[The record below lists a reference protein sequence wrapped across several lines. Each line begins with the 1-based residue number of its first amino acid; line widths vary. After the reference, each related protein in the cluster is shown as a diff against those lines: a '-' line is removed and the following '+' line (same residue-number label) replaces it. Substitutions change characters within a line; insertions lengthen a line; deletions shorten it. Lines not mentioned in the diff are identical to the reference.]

1 MLAVNVELAFLGANA
16 IAALCNVTV
25 LVAIVHRWKRR
36 QRRFP
41 FENRF
46 LTYSSGD
53 PLRQKQVE
61 ALHRQSVAVEA
72 AMDGIAIFDSQGAFL
87 YVNDALVR
95 IFGYHHSQELVG
107 KFWHELYYDDEI
119 SRLERDVIPFL
130 KQNGQW
136 RGEAIAK
143 KPDGSTFFEEVS
155 LTLTEN
161 GFICICRDI
170 TEAKQA
176 EIRLRLLERAISAS
190 SNGIIITDARQSDN
204 PMIYVNPG
212 FERMTGYRAGEVL
225 GKNGRFLEG
234 PEANQPALEY
244 LRHSIKAGS
253 DCIVNLRNYRKDGRL
268 FWNELSISP
277 VRDAEGRLTHY
288 IGVQTDTTE
297 RKQTEDALQRQF
309 QRTLLL
315 KQITQ
320 EIRQSLDSQQIVQT
334 TATQVGRAFRV
345 NRCLIHAYVV
355 TPEDA
360 LLSGFELSQLGASFP
375 QIPRVAEYLEPDC
388 GESVSEVE
396 IPIGGNPYT
405 EALLGH
411 DRAIASPDVNV
422 DPLLIPV
429 ADLCRQLR
437 LKSMLTVRT
446 SYQGE
451 PNGVIGLHQCD
462 RFRQWSDDEI
472 ELLEAVADQVGIA
485 LAQARLLKQE
495 TLQREKLTEQNFA
508 LEKAKRVAE
517 SANRAKSEFLATMS
531 HEIRTPMNA
540 VIGLT
545 GLLLDMKLTYQ
556 QRDFIETIRSS
567 GDTLLTI
574 INEILDFSKI
584 ESGKLELEQQPFH
597 LQACVGES
605 IDLLVAKA
613 AEKNLHLSYQIAPQ
627 VPTVILGDI
636 TRLRQ
641 VLVNLLSNAIKF
653 TDAGRIVI
661 WIEARQLPDKKLDSK
676 LRSPK
681 SSLQTPIYELQFA
694 VKDTGIGIPPDRME
708 RLFKSFSQVDSSTS
722 RQYGGTGLGLAISK
736 RLSELMGGRMWV
748 ESRGQVGGDCPT
760 YYRRLSG
767 LAPADAEKD
776 QPQGSTFCFTIV
788 AHSGHLELNAIA
800 ESGPDRSD
808 PKKAVASD
816 LVLSYTESL
825 RSLPRLPLAPVSP
838 APHPLRVLLAE
849 DNVVNQK
856 VALHLLQRL
865 GYRADIAG
873 NGLEVL
879 EALHRQTYDVV
890 LMDVQMPEMDGLTAT
905 ERICQEWQAGNR
917 PQVIAMTA
925 NAMEGDRQVCLNAG
939 MSDYLSKPIRI
950 ETLKR
955 VLSQCQPLSSPE
967 TSLSSSIAGTAQVA
981 ASISIKT
988 AVSARALQDISDLS
1002 GDNGPLLTEIIRSY
1016 LADALTLLQ
1025 EIKTSVQIG
1034 DLFALQQTAHT
1045 LKSTSAMLG
1054 ATPLS
1059 ELCRELEK
1067 MAQMGT
1073 LESITSKV
1081 RQLEAEYDRVKASLQ
1096 MELQQCQR

>member
-1 MLAVNVELAFLGANA
+1 MLAVNSEWAFLSANA
-16 IAALCNVTV
+16 IAALCNIIAWF
-25 LVAIVHRWKRR
+25 AISHRLKQW
-36 QRRFP
+36 QLRF
-41 FENRF
+41 ETR
-46 LTYSSGD
+46 LTHSG
-53 PLRQKQVE
+53 PLKQEQAE

-72 AMDGIAIFDSQGAFL
+72 ATDGIAIFNSQGAFL
-87 YVNDALVR
+87 YVNDALVQ
-95 IFGYHHSQELVG
+95 IFGYRNSQELVG
-107 KFWHELYYDDEI
+107 RFWHELYYGDEI

-130 KQNGQW
+130 RQNGQW

-143 KPDGSTFFEEVS
+143 RADGSTFFEEVS
-155 LTLTEN
+155 LTLTED

-170 TEAKQA
+170 TEVKQA

-234 PEANQPALEY
+234 PEADQPALEH
-244 LRHSIKAGS
+244 LRSAIKAGS
-253 DCIVNLRNYRKDGRL
+253 ECVVNLRNYRKDGRL

-277 VRDAEGRLTHY
+277 VRDSEGRLTHY

-297 RKQTEDALQRQF
+297 RKRTEDALQQQF

-345 NRCLIHAYVV
+345 NRCLIHAYVI

-360 LLSGFELSQLGASFP
+360 SLSGFELSQLGISFP
-375 QIPRVAEYLEPDC
+375 QIPRVAEYLELNCCD
-388 GESVSEVE
+388 SVSEVE
-396 IPIGGNPYT
+396 IPISGNPYT
-405 EALLGH
+405 EALLAT
-411 DRAIASPDVNV
+411 DRAIASPNVNI

-429 ADLCRQLR
+429 ADLCQQLH

-462 RFRQWSDDEI
+462 RFRQWSEDEI

-545 GLLLDMKLTYQ
+545 GLLLDMKLTHQ

-584 ESGKLELEQQPFH
+584 ESGKLELEQQPFD
-597 LQACVGES
+597 LQACIGES

-613 AEKNLHLSYQIAPQ
+613 AEKDLHLSYQIAPQ
-627 VPTVILGDI
+627 VPAVLLGDV

-653 TDAGRIVI
+653 TDAGQIVV
-661 WIEARQLPDKKLDSK
+661 EVKAHSLTDKGIDSK
-676 LRSPK
+676 TQPPKLSPP
-681 SSLQTPIYELQFA
+681 SYELQFA

-748 ESRGQVGGDCPT
+748 ESRGQIGGDCPT
-760 YYRRLSG
+760 YYRSVELDD
-767 LAPADAEKD
+767 ADSDKGNL
-776 QPQGSTFCFTIV
+776 QGSTFCFTIV
-788 AHSGHLELNAIA
+788 TSPSTKELKVITDDAHTLV
-800 ESGPDRSD
+800 SD
-808 PKKAVASD
+808 PAVSC
-816 LVLSYTESL
+816 YSL
-825 RSLPRLPLAPVSP
+825 RI
-838 APHPLRVLLAE
+838 LLAE

-856 VALHLLQRL
+856 VAMHLLQRL
-865 GYRADIAG
+865 GHRADIAG

-879 EALHRQTYDVV
+879 EALRRQTYDVV

-905 ERICQEWQAGNR
+905 ERICQEWPVGKR

-925 NAMEGDRQVCLNAG
+925 NAMEGDRQICLNAG
-939 MSDYLSKPIRI
+939 MNDYLSKPIRI
-950 ETLKR
+950 DTLMR
-955 VLSQCQPLSSPE
+955 VLSNCHPLSSQEIDQSTP
-967 TSLSSSIAGTAQVA
+967 SPAQVA
-981 ASISIKT
+981 AAISIKT
-988 AVSARALQDISDLS
+988 AMSARMRDVHDSSD
-1002 GDNGPLLTEIIRSY
+1002 DNSPLLLEVIRSY
-1016 LADALTLLQ
+1016 LTNAVGLVQDIQ
-1025 EIKTSVQIG
+1025 TSVQVG
-1034 DLFALQQTAHT
+1034 DLLALQQSVHT
-1045 LKSTSAMLG
+1045 LKSTSAVLG

-1059 ELCRELEK
+1059 ELCWELEK
-1067 MAQMGT
+1067 MAQRGS
-1073 LESITSKV
+1073 LESIASKV
-1081 RQLEAEYDRVKASLQ
+1081 RELEAEYDRVKASLQ
-1096 MELQQCQR
+1096 LEL

>member
-1 MLAVNVELAFLGANA
+1 MLSVNVEWAFGAANA
-16 IAALCNVTV
+16 IAALCNITV
-25 LVAIVHRWKRR
+25 LGAIIRRR
-36 QRRFP
+36 QRQSLLKTS
-41 FENRF
+41 F
-46 LTYSSGD
+46 LTHSSSA
-53 PLRQKQVE
+53 PPQCEHAE
-61 ALHRQSVAVEA
+61 ALRRQSVAVEA
-72 AMDGIAIFDSQGAFL
+72 AMDGIAIFDNHGTFL
-87 YVNDALVR
+87 YVNDALAR
-95 IFGYHHSQELVG
+95 LFGCGSSQELVG
-107 KFWHELYYDDEI
+107 KVWHELYYAAEI
-119 SRLERDVIPFL
+119 SRLERDVIPLL

-143 KPDGSTFFEEVS
+143 RQDGSTFFEEVS
-155 LTLTEN
+155 LTLTED
-161 GFICICRDI
+161 GFICVCRDI

-190 SNGIIITDARQSDN
+190 SNGIIITDARLSDN

-212 FERMTGYRAGEVL
+212 FERMTGYTADEVL

-234 PEANQPALEY
+234 PEANQPALEH
-244 LRHSIKAGS
+244 LRSAIKVGS
-253 DCIVNLRNYRKDGRL
+253 DCVVNLRNYRKDGRL

-297 RKQTEDALQRQF
+297 RKRTEDALQRQF

-334 TATQVGRAFRV
+334 TATQVGRAFRA
-345 NRCLIHAYVV
+345 NRCLIHAYVI

-375 QIPRVAEYLEPDC
+375 QIPRVAEYLEPGC
-388 GESVSEVE
+388 ESVSDAE
-396 IPIGGNPYT
+396 IPISGNPYT
-405 EALLGH
+405 EALLAH
-411 DRAIASPDVNV
+411 DRAIASPDVNT
-422 DPLLIPV
+422 DPLLTPV
-429 ADLCRQLR
+429 ANLCQQLR

-462 RFRQWSDDEI
+462 DLRQWSEDEI

-508 LEKAKRVAE
+508 LEKAKRLAE

-545 GLLLDMKLTYQ
+545 GLLLDMKLTHQ
-556 QRDFIETIRSS
+556 QRDFIETIRTS

-584 ESGKLELEQQPFH
+584 ESGKLELEQQPFN
-597 LQACVGES
+597 LQACIGES

-613 AEKNLHLSYQIAPQ
+613 AEKTLKLSYQVSPH
-627 VPTVILGDI
+627 VPSVILGDV

-653 TDAGRIVI
+653 TDAGQIVVQVN
-661 WIEARQLPDKKLDSK
+661 ARQLPDKGSDSK
-676 LRSPK
+676 VHPSKSPFQ
-681 SSLQTPIYELQFA
+681 SPVYEVQFA
-694 VKDTGIGIPPDRME
+694 VEDTGIGIPPDRME

-748 ESRGQVGGDCPT
+748 ESHGQIGGDCPS
-760 YYRRLSG
+760 YYRKLSG
-767 LAPADAEKD
+767 LRAASAEA
-776 QPQGSTFCFTIV
+776 PQGSMFCFTIV
-788 AHSGHLELNAIA
+788 TSPSVEVVETTTGDLPH
-800 ESGPDRSD
+800 DRSGSNRAF
-808 PKKAVASD
+808 AVDRLSPSCSESSDSATQQSAS
-816 LVLSYTESL
+816 
-825 RSLPRLPLAPVSP
+825 A
-838 APHPLRVLLAE
+838 APHLLRILLAE

-856 VALHLLQRL
+856 VAMHLLQRL

-879 EALHRQTYDVV
+879 EALRRQTYDVV

-905 ERICQEWQAGNR
+905 ERICQEWQVGDR

-925 NAMEGDRQVCLNAG
+925 NAMEGDRQICLNAG

-950 ETLKR
+950 EALMRALDKCQPLTSQKP
-955 VLSQCQPLSSPE
+955 VLSQPSTNGTAYSS
-967 TSLSSSIAGTAQVA
+967 AAQVA
-981 ASISIKT
+981 ASISIQT
-988 AVSARALQDISDLS
+988 AIHANALRDIRGLS
-1002 GDNGPLLTEIIRSY
+1002 GNNGTLLIEVIRSY
-1016 LADALTLLQ
+1016 LTNAVELVQ
-1025 EIKTSVQIG
+1025 IIQTSAQIG
-1034 DLFALQQTAHT
+1034 DLLALQQTAHT
-1045 LKSTSAMLG
+1045 LKSTSAVLG
-1054 ATPLS
+1054 ATHLS
-1059 ELCRELEK
+1059 ECCQELEK
-1067 MAQMGT
+1067 VAQMGN
-1073 LESITSKV
+1073 LDNIVAKV
-1081 RQLEAEYDRVKASLQ
+1081 HQLEVEYDRVKASLQ
-1096 MELQQCQR
+1096 LEIQQCQR

>member
-1 MLAVNVELAFLGANA
+1 MLAANVEWSFLSANA
-16 IAALCNVTV
+16 IAALCNVIAF
-25 LVAIVHRWKRR
+25 LAIARRLR
-36 QRRFP
+36 QRP
-41 FENRF
+41 FE
-46 LTYSSGD
+46 TCTIDSSD
-53 PLRQKQVE
+53 NSLKPEQAA
-61 ALHRQSVAVEA
+61 ALRQSVAVEA
-72 AMDGIAIFDSQGAFL
+72 ATDGIAIFDSQGTFL
-87 YVNDALVR
+87 YVNNALVQ
-95 IFGYHHSQELVG
+95 IFGYSNSQELVG
-107 KFWHELYYDDEI
+107 RFWHELYYSDEI

-130 KQNGQW
+130 RQNGQW

-143 KPDGSTFFEEVS
+143 RPDGSTFFEEVS
-155 LTLTEN
+155 LTFTAD

-170 TEAKQA
+170 TEAKQS
-176 EIRLRLLERAISAS
+176 EIRLKLLERAISAS

-212 FERMTGYRAGEVL
+212 FERMTGYTAGEVL

-234 PEANQPALEY
+234 PEANQPALEH
-244 LRHSIKAGS
+244 LRSALKVGS

-277 VRDAEGRLTHY
+277 VRDTEGRLTHY

-345 NRCLIHAYVV
+345 NRCLIHAYVI

-360 LLSGFELSQLGASFP
+360 LLSGFELSQLGDSFP
-375 QIPRVAEYLEPDC
+375 QIPRVAEYLELDC
-388 GESVSEVE
+388 CESVFDVE
-396 IPIGGNPYT
+396 IPISGNPYT
-405 EALLGH
+405 EALLVN
-411 DRAIASPDVNV
+411 DRAIASPDVSS

-429 ADLCRQLR
+429 ADLCQQLR

-446 SYQGE
+446 SYQGQ

-462 RFRQWSDDEI
+462 GFRQWSDDEI

-495 TLQREKLTEQNFA
+495 TLQREKLTQQNFA

-545 GLLLDMKLTYQ
+545 GLLLDMQLTHQ

-584 ESGKLELEQQPFH
+584 ESGKLELEQQPFD
-597 LQACVGES
+597 LQACIGES

-613 AEKNLHLSYQIAPQ
+613 AEKDLNLSYQVSPQ
-627 VPTVILGDI
+627 VPKVILGDI

-653 TDAGRIVI
+653 TDTGQISV
-661 WIEARQLPDKKLDSK
+661 WVNARPLTDKGADSK
-676 LRSPK
+676 T
-681 SSLQTPIYELQFA
+681 QTPKPRLQPPTYELQFA
-694 VKDTGIGIPPDRME
+694 VRDTGIGIPPNRME

-748 ESRGQVGGDCPT
+748 ESRGQIGGDCPT
-760 YYRRLSG
+760 YYRSLSRL
-767 LAPADAEKD
+767 DAKQD
-776 QPQGSTFCFTIV
+776 QSQGSTFCFTIV
-788 AHSGHLELNAIA
+788 TSPSVEEVNERTDDAIPL
-800 ESGPDRSD
+800 GSD
-808 PKKAVASD
+808 QAV
-816 LVLSYTESL
+816 
-825 RSLPRLPLAPVSP
+825 
-838 APHPLRVLLAE
+838 APHPLKILLAE

-856 VALHLLQRL
+856 VAMHLLQRL
-865 GYRADIAG
+865 GYRADLAG

-879 EALHRQTYDVV
+879 EALHRQPYDVV

-905 ERICQEWQAGNR
+905 ECICQEWQVGER

-925 NAMEGDRQVCLNAG
+925 NAMEGDRQVCLDAG

-950 ETLKR
+950 EALMR
-955 VLSQCQPLSSPE
+955 ALSKCQPLSSRE
-967 TSLSSSIAGTAQVA
+967 MVYLVSSKTAQIA
-981 ASISIKT
+981 ASIPTKT
-988 AVSARALQDISDLS
+988 
-1002 GDNGPLLTEIIRSY
+1002 T
-1016 LADALTLLQ
+1016 T
-1025 EIKTSVQIG
+1025 
-1034 DLFALQQTAHT
+1034 
-1045 LKSTSAMLG
+1045 G
-1054 ATPLS
+1054 APGL
-1059 ELCRELEK
+1059 
-1067 MAQMGT
+1067 
-1073 LESITSKV
+1073 
-1081 RQLEAEYDRVKASLQ
+1081 
-1096 MELQQCQR
+1096 

>member
-1 MLAVNVELAFLGANA
+1 MLSVNVEWAFLTANA
-16 IAALCNVTV
+16 IAAICNF
-25 LVAIVHRWKRR
+25 IVFWTLIRR
-36 QRRFP
+36 SRPRQSRS
-41 FENRF
+41 EASF
-46 LTYSSGD
+46 LTYLPGAS
-53 PLRQKQVE
+53 PPCEHAE
-61 ALHRQSVAVEA
+61 ALRRQSVAVEA
-72 AMDGIAIFDSQGAFL
+72 AMDGIAIFDGHGTFL
-87 YVNDALVR
+87 YVNDALAR
-95 IFGYHHSQELVG
+95 LFGYSSSQDLVG
-107 KFWHELYYDDEI
+107 RFWHELYYSDEI
-119 SRLERDVIPFL
+119 SRLECDVIPYL
-130 KQNGQW
+130 RQNGQW

-143 KPDGSTFFEEVS
+143 RQDGSTFFEEVS
-155 LTLTEN
+155 LTLTED
-161 GFICICRDI
+161 GFICVCRDI
-170 TEAKQA
+170 TEAKQS

-190 SNGIIITDARQSDN
+190 SNGIIITDARLSDN

-212 FERMTGYRAGEVL
+212 FERMTGYTADEVL

-234 PEANQPALEY
+234 PEANQPALEH
-244 LRHSIKAGS
+244 LRSAIKAGA
-253 DCIVNLRNYRKDGRL
+253 DCVVNLRNYRKDGRL

-277 VRDAEGRLTHY
+277 VRDSEGRLTHY

-297 RKQTEDALQRQF
+297 RKRTEDALQRQF

-345 NRCLIHAYVV
+345 NRCLIHAYVI

-360 LLSGFELSQLGASFP
+360 LLSGFELSQLGAFFP
-375 QIPRVAEYLEPDC
+375 QIPCVAEYLEPGC
-388 GESVSEVE
+388 ESVSDAE
-396 IPIGGNPYT
+396 IPISGNPYT
-405 EALLGH
+405 EALLAH
-411 DRAIASPDVNV
+411 DRAIASPDVNT
-422 DPLLIPV
+422 DPLLTPV
-429 ADLCRQLR
+429 ASLCQQLR

-451 PNGVIGLHQCD
+451 PNGVIGLHQCAEL
-462 RFRQWSDDEI
+462 RSWSEDEI

-485 LAQARLLKQE
+485 LAQARLLTQE

-508 LEKAKRVAE
+508 LEKAKRLAE

-545 GLLLDMKLTYQ
+545 GLLLDMNLTHQ
-556 QRDFIETIRSS
+556 QRDFIETIRTS

-584 ESGKLELEQQPFH
+584 ESGKLELEQQSFN
-597 LQACVGES
+597 LQACIGES

-613 AEKNLHLSYQIAPQ
+613 AEKNLQLSYQVSPQ
-627 VPTVILGDI
+627 VPSVILGDV

-653 TDAGRIVI
+653 TDAGQIAIQVN
-661 WIEARQLPDKKLDSK
+661 ARRLPDKGSDSK
-676 LRSPK
+676 AHPSK
-681 SSLQTPIYELQFA
+681 SKLQTPTYELQFA
-694 VKDTGIGIPPDRME
+694 VEDTGIGIPPDRME

-748 ESRGQVGGDCPT
+748 ESHGQIGGDCPSD
-760 YYRRLSG
+760 YRKLSG
-767 LAPADAEKD
+767 LRAASAESR
-776 QPQGSTFCFTIV
+776 PGSIFCFTIV
-788 AHSGHLELNAIA
+788 TSPGAENVETMVGNLPHDLSLTNRAFAVDRPALSCSESSSSAGHLSVTA
-800 ESGPDRSD
+800 EPQ
-808 PKKAVASD
+808 
-816 LVLSYTESL
+816 SL
-825 RSLPRLPLAPVSP
+825 RI
-838 APHPLRVLLAE
+838 LLAE

-865 GYRADIAG
+865 GYRADLAG

-905 ERICQEWQAGNR
+905 ERICHEWHVSNR

-925 NAMEGDRQVCLNAG
+925 NAMEGDRQDCLNAG

-950 ETLKR
+950 ES
-955 VLSQCQPLSSPE
+955 LSRALSKCQPISQDSVSSNLPMKDTNYE
-967 TSLSSSIAGTAQVA
+967 STAQVA
-981 ASISIKT
+981 ASISIQT
-988 AVSARALQDISDLS
+988 AISANALRDIQRLS
-1002 GDNGPLLTEIIRSY
+1002 GDNGTLIIEIIRSY
-1016 LADALTLLQ
+1016 LTNALELIQTIQ
-1025 EIKTSVQIG
+1025 SSAQVG
-1034 DLFALQQTAHT
+1034 DLLALQQTTHI
-1045 LKSTSAMLG
+1045 LKSTSVVLG
-1054 ATPLS
+1054 ATYLS
-1059 ELCRELEK
+1059 ECCQELEK
-1067 MAQMGT
+1067 MAQMGN
-1073 LESITSKV
+1073 LDNIASKV

-1096 MELQQCQR
+1096 TEIQQCQR

>member
-1 MLAVNVELAFLGANA
+1 MLAVNVEWAFLSANA
-16 IAALCNVTV
+16 IAALCN
-25 LVAIVHRWKRR
+25 LIALFAIARRLR
-36 QRRFP
+36 QRRLP
-41 FENRF
+41 FATR
-46 LTYSSGD
+46 LTYSPCD
-53 PLRQKQVE
+53 PKQE
-61 ALHRQSVAVEA
+61 QAELHRQSVAVEA

-95 IFGYHHSQELVG
+95 IFGYRNSQELIG
-107 KFWHELYYDDEI
+107 RFWHELYYSDEI

-155 LTLTEN
+155 LTLTED
-161 GFICICRDI
+161 GFICVCRDI

-190 SNGIIITDARQSDN
+190 SNGIIITDARQPDN

-234 PEANQPALEY
+234 PEANQPALEH
-244 LRHSIKAGS
+244 LRNSIKAGS

-277 VRDAEGRLTHY
+277 VRDSEGHLTHY

-297 RKQTEDALQRQF
+297 RKRTEDALQRQF

-320 EIRQSLDSQQIVQT
+320 EIRQSLDGQQIVQT

-345 NRCLIHAYVV
+345 NRCLIHAYVI

-360 LLSGFELSQLGASFP
+360 LLSGFELSQLGSSFP
-375 QIPRVAEYLEPDC
+375 QIPRVAEYLELNC
-388 GESVSEVE
+388 CESVSEVE
-396 IPIGGNPYT
+396 IPISGNPYT
-405 EALLGH
+405 EALLAT
-411 DRAIASPDVNV
+411 DRAIASPNV
-422 DPLLIPV
+422 HIDPLLIPV
-429 ADLCRQLR
+429 ADLCQQLR

-462 RFRQWSDDEI
+462 RFRQWSADEI

-495 TLQREKLTEQNFA
+495 TLQREKLTQQNFA

-545 GLLLDMKLTYQ
+545 GLLLDMKLTHQ

-584 ESGKLELEQQPFH
+584 ESGKLELEQQPFD
-597 LQACVGES
+597 LQACIGES

-613 AEKNLHLSYQIAPQ
+613 SEKDLHLSYQVSPQ
-627 VPTVILGDI
+627 VPTVILGDV

-653 TDAGRIVI
+653 TDAGQIVV
-661 WIEARQLPDKKLDSK
+661 WVNARHITDPAIDSK
-676 LRSPK
+676 TQTPK
-681 SSLQTPIYELQFA
+681 SKPQTPTYELQFA

-736 RLSELMGGRMWV
+736 RLSELMGGHMWV
-748 ESRGQVGGDCPT
+748 ESRGQIGGDCPP
-760 YYRRLSG
+760 YYRKLNG
-767 LAPADAEKD
+767 LGVEQDNL
-776 QPQGSTFCFTIV
+776 QGSTFCFTIV
-788 AHSGHLELNAIA
+788 TRPSIQELNVITQDVTHGLGSA
-800 ESGPDRSD
+800 
-808 PKKAVASD
+808 ASTTQSSTSAD
-816 LVLSYTESL
+816 L
-825 RSLPRLPLAPVSP
+825 
-838 APHPLRVLLAE
+838 HPLRILLAE
-849 DNVVNQK
+849 DNIVNQK
-856 VALHLLQRL
+856 VAMHLLQRL

-905 ERICQEWQAGNR
+905 ERICQEWQVGKR

-925 NAMEGDRQVCLNAG
+925 NAMEGDRQACLNAG
-939 MSDYLSKPIRI
+939 MNDYLSKPIRI
-950 ETLKR
+950 ETLMR
-955 VLSQCQPLSSPE
+955 VLSKCQPLSSQEPG
-967 TSLSSSIAGTAQVA
+967 LSSPTSSTAQVA

-988 AVSARALQDISDLS
+988 ATSAQTLRDIHDRS
-1002 GDNGPLLTEIIRSY
+1002 GAHGTLLVEVIRSY
-1016 LADALTLLQ
+1016 LTDTVKLVQAIQ
-1025 EIKTSVQIG
+1025 TSVQVR

-1045 LKSTSAMLG
+1045 LKFTSAMLG
-1054 ATPLS
+1054 ATHLS
-1059 ELCRELEK
+1059 ELCWELEK
-1067 MAQMGT
+1067 MTQIGS
-1073 LESITSKV
+1073 LESIASKV
-1081 RQLEAEYDRVKASLQ
+1081 RQLEVEYDRVKASLQ

>member
-1 MLAVNVELAFLGANA
+1 MLAVNVEWAFLSANA
-16 IAALCNVTV
+16 IAALGNA
-25 LVAIVHRWKRR
+25 VALFTIIRHVRKRR
-36 QRRFP
+36 LS
-41 FENRF
+41 FETR
-46 LTYSSGD
+46 LAYSSSD
-53 PLRQKQVE
+53 LLKQEQAE

-72 AMDGIAIFDSQGAFL
+72 ATDGIAIFDSKGTFL
-87 YVNDALVR
+87 YVNNALVQ
-95 IFGYHHSQELVG
+95 IFEYRSGQELVG
-107 KFWHELYYDDEI
+107 RFWHELYYSDEI

-143 KPDGSTFFEEVS
+143 RSDGSTFFEEIS
-155 LTLTEN
+155 LTLTED

-190 SNGIIITDARQSDN
+190 SNGIIITDARQPDN

-234 PEANQPALEY
+234 PEANQPALEH
-244 LRHSIKAGS
+244 LRSAIKDGS
-253 DCIVNLRNYRKDGRL
+253 ECIVNLRNYRKDGRL

-277 VRDAEGRLTHY
+277 VRDFEGRLTHY

-297 RKQTEDALQRQF
+297 RKRTEDALQRQF

-345 NRCLIHAYVV
+345 NRCLIHAYVI

-360 LLSGFELSQLGASFP
+360 LLSGFELSQLGISFP
-375 QIPRVAEYLEPDC
+375 QIPRVAEYLELNC
-388 GESVSEVE
+388 ESMSEVK
-396 IPIGGNPYT
+396 IPISGNPHT
-405 EALLGH
+405 EALLAT
-411 DRAIASPDVNV
+411 DRAIASPNVNI

-429 ADLCRQLR
+429 ADLCQQLR

-462 RFRQWSDDEI
+462 RFRQWSEDEI

-545 GLLLDMKLTYQ
+545 GLLLDMKLTHQ

-584 ESGKLELEQQPFH
+584 ESGKLELEQQPFD
-597 LQACVGES
+597 LQACIRES

-613 AEKNLHLSYQIAPQ
+613 VEKDLNLSYQLSPQ
-627 VPTVILGDI
+627 VPKVILGDI

-653 TDAGRIVI
+653 TDTGKIVV
-661 WIEARQLPDKKLDSK
+661 EVKARHLIDNGIDAKPQASK
-676 LRSPK
+676 SKIQPP
-681 SSLQTPIYELQFA
+681 TYELQFA

-748 ESRGQVGGDCPT
+748 ESQGQIGGDCPT
-760 YYRRLSG
+760 YYRKLG
-767 LAPADAEKD
+767 LNDTGSEKSNF
-776 QPQGSTFCFTIV
+776 QGSTFCFTIV
-788 AHSGHLELNAIA
+788 TSSGIEELSVIPDDAHGFVS
-800 ESGPDRSD
+800 SP
-808 PKKAVASD
+808 AVAS
-816 LVLSYTESL
+816 
-825 RSLPRLPLAPVSP
+825 
-838 APHPLRVLLAE
+838 HPLRILLAE

-865 GYRADIAG
+865 GHRADIAG
-873 NGLEVL
+873 NGLEVI
-879 EALHRQTYDVV
+879 EALRRQTYDVV

-905 ERICQEWQAGNR
+905 ERICQEWQIGKR

-950 ETLKR
+950 EALMR
-955 VLSQCQPLSSPE
+955 VLSKCQPLSSQE
-967 TSLSSSIAGTAQVA
+967 LSLSNLTSSKAQVA
-981 ASISIKT
+981 AISIKT
-988 AVSARALQDISDLS
+988 AMGAHALRDTRDLS
-1002 GDNGPLLTEIIRSY
+1002 SDNGALLLEVIRSY
-1016 LADALTLLQ
+1016 LTNAVELVRAIQ
-1025 EIKTSVQIG
+1025 QSAQVG
-1034 DLFALQQTAHT
+1034 DLVALQQNVHT

-1059 ELCRELEK
+1059 ELCWELEK
-1067 MAQMGT
+1067 MAQVGS
-1073 LESITSKV
+1073 LEGIASKV
-1081 RQLEAEYDRVKASLQ
+1081 RELEAEYDRVKVSLQ

>member
-1 MLAVNVELAFLGANA
+1 MLAVNVEWAFLSANA

-25 LVAIVHRWKRR
+25 LVAIVRRLRQR

-41 FENRF
+41 FETRL
-46 LTYSSGD
+46 LTYSPGD
-53 PLRQKQVE
+53 PRQEQSE

-72 AMDGIAIFDSQGAFL
+72 AIDGIAIFDSQGCFL

-95 IFGYHHSQELVG
+95 IFGYRDSQELVG
-107 KFWHELYYDDEI
+107 RFWHELYYGDEI
-119 SRLERDVIPFL
+119 ARLERDVIPFL

-155 LTLTEN
+155 LTLTED

-234 PEANQPALEY
+234 PEANQPALAH
-244 LRHSIKAGS
+244 LRSAIKAGS

-277 VRDAEGRLTHY
+277 VRDSEGRLTHY

-297 RKQTEDALQRQF
+297 RKRTEDALQRQF

-345 NRCLIHAYVV
+345 NRCLIHAYVI

-375 QIPRVAEYLEPDC
+375 QIPRVAEYLELDC
-388 GESVSEVE
+388 CDSVSDVE
-396 IPIGGNPYT
+396 ISIEGNPYT
-405 EALLGH
+405 EAVLGH

-429 ADLCRQLR
+429 ADLCRQLH

-451 PNGVIGLHQCD
+451 TNGVIGLHQCD
-462 RFRQWSDDEI
+462 RFRQWSEDEI

-567 GDTLLTI
+567 GDSLLTI

-584 ESGKLELEQQPFH
+584 ESGKLELEQQPFN
-597 LQACVGES
+597 LQACIGES

-613 AEKNLHLSYQIAPQ
+613 AEKDLHLSYQITPQ

-653 TDAGRIVI
+653 TDAGRIVV
-661 WIEARQLPDKKLDSK
+661 WVDARQLPDKRTDSK
-676 LRSPK
+676 LQSPK
-681 SSLQTPIYELQFA
+681 SSLQTPTYELQFA

-748 ESRGQVGGDCPT
+748 ESRGQIGGDCPA
-760 YYRRLSG
+760 YYRKLSG
-767 LAPADAEKD
+767 LDAAQS

-788 AHSGHLELNAIA
+788 TSPGSADLTAIA
-800 ESGPDRSD
+800 EETPDRLRSE
-808 PKKAVASD
+808 KAVDSD
-816 LVLSYTESL
+816 LASSGLESL
-825 RSLPRLPLAPVSP
+825 RTLSRILPSLSP
-838 APHPLRVLLAE
+838 QPQPLRILLAE

-905 ERICQEWQAGNR
+905 ERICQEWPVGKR
-917 PQVIAMTA
+917 PQVVAMTA
-925 NAMEGDRQVCLNAG
+925 NAMEGDRQICLNAG
-939 MSDYLSKPIRI
+939 MRDYLSKPIRI
-950 ETLKR
+950 EALKLA
-955 VLSQCQPLSSPE
+955 LSQCQPLSSPE
-967 TSLSSSIAGTAQVA
+967 TGLSSSPSSTAQVA
-981 ASISIKT
+981 ASISIQT
-988 AVSARALQDISDLS
+988 AVSAHALRDIGGLS

-1016 LADALTLLQ
+1016 LTDALKLIQ
-1025 EIKTSVQIG
+1025 EIKTSVQVG
-1034 DLFALQQTAHT
+1034 DFFALQQTAHT

-1059 ELCRELEK
+1059 ELCQELEK
-1067 MAQMGT
+1067 MAQMGS
-1073 LESITSKV
+1073 LESIASKV

>member
-1 MLAVNVELAFLGANA
+1 MLAVNVEWAFLSANA
-16 IAALCNVTV
+16 IAALCNVIA
-25 LVAIVHRWKRR
+25 LFAIAYRLR
-36 QRRFP
+36 QRRLP
-41 FENRF
+41 FEAR
-46 LTYSSGD
+46 LTDSSGD
-53 PLRQKQVE
+53 PPKRKQAE
-61 ALHRQSVAVEA
+61 ALRRQSVAVEA
-72 AMDGIAIFDSQGAFL
+72 AMDGIAIFDNRGAFL

-95 IFGYHHSQELVG
+95 IFGYRNSRELVG
-107 KFWHELYYDDEI
+107 KFWHELYYSDEI

-143 KPDGSTFFEEVS
+143 RPDGGTFFEEVS
-155 LTLTEN
+155 LTLTED
-161 GFICICRDI
+161 GFICVCRDI

-176 EIRLRLLERAISAS
+176 ETRLRLLERAISAS
-190 SNGIIITDARQSDN
+190 SNGIIITDARQPDN

-234 PEANQPALEY
+234 PEANQPALDH
-244 LRHSIKAGS
+244 LRSAIKAGS
-253 DCIVNLRNYRKDGRL
+253 ECIVNLRNYRKDGRL

-277 VRDAEGRLTHY
+277 VRDIEGRLTHH

-297 RKQTEDALQRQF
+297 RKRTEDALQQQF

-345 NRCLIHAYVV
+345 NRCLIHAYVT

-375 QIPRVAEYLEPDC
+375 QIPRVAEYLELNC
-388 GESVSEVE
+388 ESVSEVE
-396 IPIGGNPYT
+396 IPISGNPHT
-405 EALLGH
+405 EALLAT
-411 DRAIASPDVNV
+411 DRAIASPNVNL

-429 ADLCRQLR
+429 ANLCQQLR

-462 RFRQWSDDEI
+462 RFRQWSEDEI

-495 TLQREKLTEQNFA
+495 TLQREKLTQQNFA

-545 GLLLDMKLTYQ
+545 GLLLDMKLTHQ

-584 ESGKLELEQQPFH
+584 ESGKLELEQQPFD
-597 LQACVGES
+597 LQACIGES
-605 IDLLVAKA
+605 IDLLIAKA
-613 AEKNLHLSYQIAPQ
+613 SEKDLHLSYQVSPQ
-627 VPTVILGDI
+627 VPAVILGDV

-653 TDAGRIVI
+653 TDAGQIIVSVN
-661 WIEARQLPDKKLDSK
+661 ARQLTDKAIDSK
-676 LRSPK
+676 LQTPK
-681 SSLQTPIYELQFA
+681 SNPRIPNYELQFA
-694 VKDTGIGIPPDRME
+694 VRDTGIGIPPDRME

-748 ESRGQVGGDCPT
+748 ESRGQIGGDCPA
-760 YYRRLSG
+760 YYRKQRGTSVEPDNL
-767 LAPADAEKD
+767 
-776 QPQGSTFCFTIV
+776 QGSTFCFTIV
-788 AHSGHLELNAIA
+788 ARPGTEELSVITHDANHALE
-800 ESGPDRSD
+800 S
-808 PKKAVASD
+808 ASSTPQSSASVD
-816 LVLSYTESL
+816 
-825 RSLPRLPLAPVSP
+825 
-838 APHPLRVLLAE
+838 PHPLRILLAE

-856 VALHLLQRL
+856 VAMHLLQRL

-905 ERICQEWQAGNR
+905 ERICQEWQVGKR

-925 NAMEGDRQVCLNAG
+925 NAMEGDRQICLNAG
-939 MSDYLSKPIRI
+939 MNDYLSKPIRI
-950 ETLKR
+950 ETLMR
-955 VLSQCQPLSSPE
+955 VLSKCQPLSSQE
-967 TSLSSSIAGTAQVA
+967 LSLSSLTSSTAQFA

-988 AVSARALQDISDLS
+988 AISAQTLQNIHDRS
-1002 GDNGPLLTEIIRSY
+1002 GNDGTLLVEVIHSY
-1016 LADALTLLQ
+1016 LTDAVKLVQ
-1025 EIKTSVQIG
+1025 AIQTSVQVR
-1034 DLFALQQTAHT
+1034 DLFALQQTARI

-1054 ATPLS
+1054 ATYLS
-1059 ELCRELEK
+1059 ELCWELET
-1067 MAQMGT
+1067 MAQMGS
-1073 LESITSKV
+1073 LEKIASKL
-1081 RQLEAEYDRVKASLQ
+1081 RQLEAEYDRVNASLQ

>member
-1 MLAVNVELAFLGANA
+1 MLSVNVEWAFWAVNA
-16 IAALCNVTV
+16 IAALCNITV
-25 LVAIVHRWKRR
+25 LGAIIRRRRR
-36 QRRFP
+36 QSLLK
-41 FENRF
+41 NVF
-46 LTYSSGD
+46 LTHSSSA
-53 PLRQKQVE
+53 PPQCEHAE
-61 ALHRQSVAVEA
+61 ALRRQSVAVEA
-72 AMDGIAIFDSQGAFL
+72 AMDGIAIFDNHGTFL
-87 YVNDALVR
+87 YVNDALAR
-95 IFGYHHSQELVG
+95 LFGCGSSQELVG
-107 KFWHELYYDDEI
+107 KVWHELYYAAEI
-119 SRLERDVIPFL
+119 SRLECDVIPLL

-143 KPDGSTFFEEVS
+143 RQDGSTFFEEVS
-155 LTLTEN
+155 LTLTED
-161 GFICICRDI
+161 GFICVCRDI

-190 SNGIIITDARQSDN
+190 SNGIIITDARLSDN

-212 FERMTGYRAGEVL
+212 FERMTGYTADEVL

-234 PEANQPALEY
+234 PEANQPALEH
-244 LRHSIKAGS
+244 LRSAIKVGS
-253 DCIVNLRNYRKDGRL
+253 DCVVNLRNYRKDGRL

-277 VRDAEGRLTHY
+277 VRDTEGRLTHY

-297 RKQTEDALQRQF
+297 RKRTEDALQRQF

-345 NRCLIHAYVV
+345 NRCLIHAYVI

-375 QIPRVAEYLEPDC
+375 QIPRVAEYLEPGC
-388 GESVSEVE
+388 ESVSDAE
-396 IPIGGNPYT
+396 IPISGNPYT
-405 EALLGH
+405 EALLAH
-411 DRAIASPDVNV
+411 DRAIASPDVNT
-422 DPLLIPV
+422 DPLLTPV
-429 ADLCRQLR
+429 ANLCQQLR

-462 RFRQWSDDEI
+462 DLRQWSEDEI

-508 LEKAKRVAE
+508 LEKAKRLAE

-545 GLLLDMKLTYQ
+545 GLLLDMKLTHQ
-556 QRDFIETIRSS
+556 QRDFIETIRTS

-584 ESGKLELEQQPFH
+584 ESGKLELEQQPFN
-597 LQACVGES
+597 LQACIGES
-605 IDLLVAKA
+605 IDLLAAKA
-613 AEKNLHLSYQIAPQ
+613 AEKTLKLSYQVSPH
-627 VPTVILGDI
+627 VPSVILGDV

-653 TDAGRIVI
+653 TDAGQIVI
-661 WIEARQLPDKKLDSK
+661 QVNARQLPDKGSDSK
-676 LRSPK
+676 VHPSRSK
-681 SSLQTPIYELQFA
+681 SQSPVYEVQFA
-694 VKDTGIGIPPDRME
+694 VEDTGIGIPPDRME

-748 ESRGQVGGDCPT
+748 ESHGQIGGDCPS
-760 YYRRLSG
+760 YYRKLSG
-767 LAPADAEKD
+767 LRAASAEAL
-776 QPQGSTFCFTIV
+776 QGSMFCFTIV
-788 AHSGHLELNAIA
+788 TSLSVEAVETIIGDLPH
-800 ESGPDRSD
+800 DRSWSNRAF
-808 PKKAVASD
+808 AVDRLSPSCSKSSGSATHESAS
-816 LVLSYTESL
+816 
-825 RSLPRLPLAPVSP
+825 A
-838 APHPLRVLLAE
+838 APHLLRILLAE

-856 VALHLLQRL
+856 VAMHLLQRL

-879 EALHRQTYDVV
+879 EALRRQTYDVV

-905 ERICQEWQAGNR
+905 ERICQEWQVGNR

-925 NAMEGDRQVCLNAG
+925 NAMEGDRQICLNAG

-950 ETLKR
+950 EALMR
-955 VLSQCQPLSSPE
+955 VLNKCQPLTSQKPVLSKPLMNGTAYSS
-967 TSLSSSIAGTAQVA
+967 AAQVA
-981 ASISIKT
+981 ASISIQT
-988 AVSARALQDISDLS
+988 AIHANALRDIRGLS
-1002 GDNGPLLTEIIRSY
+1002 GDNG
-1016 LADALTLLQ
+1016 TLLIEVIRNYLTNAIELVQ
-1025 EIKTSVQIG
+1025 IIQTSAQIG
-1034 DLFALQQTAHT
+1034 DLLALQQTAHT
-1045 LKSTSAMLG
+1045 LKSTSAVLG
-1054 ATPLS
+1054 ATHLS
-1059 ELCRELEK
+1059 ECCQELEK
-1067 MAQMGT
+1067 VAQMGN
-1073 LESITSKV
+1073 LDNIVAKV
-1081 RQLEAEYDRVKASLQ
+1081 HQLEVEYDRVKASLQ
-1096 MELQQCQR
+1096 LEIQQCQR